1 MAKDNSNAA
10 EIAELETLPMGE
22 LRKRAAKLYGVKVT
36 TDMLKVDI
44 IRAIRNVLNKS
55 DVAKLSKASE
65 DGSLEP
71 GWASITLH
79 YVHGESRHPLMASVN
94 GYMCKIP
101 KDVRVDVPIKV
112 MKSLKDC
119 KKTVLFEDLE
129 EAEGSKVEVPEEEE
143 SSSSSS
149 PSSCLME
156 SFTPPL
162 PIRKNALIVDPFAGS
177 GSTGK
182 AAILEGFQFVGF
194 ELDPQYTAIANA
206 RLEAARHAT

>member
-129 EAEGSKVEVPEEEE
+129 EAENSRNRFRWIEADAFPMTVHEVKEGPDPREGHEVLKERKLAPYRAYFEKFGRWPTPRELNRVVMNGKLDGFSSLDIDTPE
-143 SSSSSS
+143 
-149 PSSCLME
+149 
-156 SFTPPL
+156 T
-162 PIRKNALIVDPFAGS
+162 
-177 GSTGK
+177 
-182 AAILEGFQFVGF
+182 
-194 ELDPQYTAIANA
+194 
-206 RLEAARHAT
+206 EAA